1 MSSFHGYATETLVTL
16 NQHFHDLIFHNCQIR
31 FMKKWELSL
40 KTNKDLSV
48 STVVTFCDIFEKK
61 NPSNYLIDLEAFAN
75 SVNKRVH
82 YVNTQI
88 WTMCQ

>member
-1 MSSFHGYATETLVTL
+1 
-16 NQHFHDLIFHNCQIR
+16 
-31 FMKKWELSL
+31 MKKWELSL

-48 STVVTFCDIFEKK
+48 STVDIFCDIFEKK
-61 NPSNYLIDLEAFAN
+61 PSNYLIDLEAFAN